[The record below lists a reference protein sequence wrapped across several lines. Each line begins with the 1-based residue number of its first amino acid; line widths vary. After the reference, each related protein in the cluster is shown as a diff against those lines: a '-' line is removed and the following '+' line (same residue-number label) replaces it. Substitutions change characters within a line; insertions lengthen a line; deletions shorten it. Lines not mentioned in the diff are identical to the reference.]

1 MITVKMIL
9 IIITIARIV
18 VWPQLFDLGQLFP
31 MKLNMIIMMMMMM
44 MDIMIIMLIIMV
56 MVIMMAAGYGISLA
70 M

>member
-44 MDIMIIMLIIMV
+44 DIMIIMLIIMV